1 MLMLPASPSYL
12 MERYWFGDV
21 DEGVCRPAKTDPA
34 ALARR
39 IETAWAELRRPDWRL
54 AQACGAVRDRADY
67 IAVLQAGCMERARAQ
82 VAVELSGKDV
92 ELLQMVRTLDEID
105 HVANLLL
112 EKAVEWQAVLDPT
125 FTRKY
130 KRGGKALAG
139 RIQRSPSPSLRMV
152 GSEIEHLGD
161 LRNRLMRE
169 VSRRADAVLPNTSAL
184 VGGLVAARLMAE
196 AGGLTPLARMPA
208 ATIQVLGARTAIFSH
223 IRGSA
228 PSPKHGVIFQ
238 HRRVHNAPKEVRG
251 RVARVLAAKLAIA
264 ARIDH
269 FRGELDP
276 TFVEEA
282 QKKIDAA
289 GVSA

>member
-1 MLMLPASPSYL
+1 

-21 DEGVCRPAKTDPA
+21 EEGVCRPAETDPA
-34 ALARR
+34 ELARR
-39 IETAWAELRRPDWRL
+39 IETAWAELRRPDWRE
-54 AQACGAVRDRADY
+54 AQACGAVKDRADY
-67 IAVLQAGCMERARAQ
+67 IAVLQAGCMERTRAQ
-82 VAVELSGKDV
+82 VAAELAGRDV

-112 EKAVEWQAVLDPT
+112 ERAVEWQAILDPN

-130 KRGGKALAG
+130 KRSSGKALTG

-152 GSEIEHLGD
+152 GGEIEHLGEV
-161 LRNRLMRE
+161 RNRLMRE

-196 AGGLTPLARMPA
+196 AGGLSHLARMPA
-208 ATIQVLGARTAIFSH
+208 ATIQVLGARTAIFAH

-269 FRGELDP
+269 YRGELDSA
-276 TFVEEA
+276 FVEEA